1 MKTRGIA
8 RVLTAVALAW
18 SLGLT
23 VWSQPAAAKAKSKS
37 KKPNFAHLAEDPLIS
52 GKPSLSKKKK
62 TKIAAKS
69 SKKSTAKVAKK
80 SSKKPSREIA
90 SVATS
95 GAMKGKEAKLKKL
108 GVSEKKIK
116 LVIEREKAHE
126 ASVKKLS
133 QGKIPI
139 DRKIMREKLE
149 RSHAQWLKVALG
161 AKLYQDYAGGEYRDD
176 IASHLNPYRAS
187 KSELRAASE
196 IESPDSLFVPT
207 ESKSI
212 DFSEGGSSTVKSNE
226 PVFRTRDTASPPPTQ
241 TAVANLPD
249 DTFASPP
256 SIEEG
261 EPANVNIDISD
272 EPMDPDL

>member
-8 RVLTAVALAW
+8 RVLTGVALAW

-23 VWSQPAAAKAKSKS
+23 VGVESAAAKAQPKS
-37 KKPNFAHLAEDPLIS
+37 KKPNFAHLAEDPLPS
-52 GKPSLSKKKK
+52 SKPSRAKKKK
-62 TKIAAKS
+62 TKLAAKPA
-69 SKKSTAKVAKK
+69 KKSASKVAKK

-90 SVATS
+90 SVTNS

-108 GVSEKKIK
+108 GVSDKKIK

-149 RSHAQWLKVALG
+149 RSHSQWLKVALG

-187 KSELRAASE
+187 KAEQRAASE
-196 IESPDSLFVPT
+196 VESPDSLFVPT
-207 ESKSI
+207 GSKSI
-212 DFSEGGSSTVKSNE
+212 DFSEGGSSTVKNNE
-226 PVFRTRDTASPPPTQ
+226 PVFRTRDSASPPPTH
-241 TAVANLPD
+241 TAAASLPD
-249 DTFASPP
+249 DTFATPP

-261 EPANVNIDISD
+261 EPANVNVDVSD